1 MPDLSDFLGTIIQE
15 TARARM
21 LSDLESVRIAE
32 AYYQDVY
39 LKHLPIPHFK
49 MPEIVIQMPV
59 EVKQINP
66 PGSNVTNSTMMSKM
80 RQRINDDL
88 QRYLNAAFRAILAE
102 PSTKENLNP
111 RTLPTRRITTLKTMR
126 DALGKRI
133 KTSCDHITGTIFHT
147 KDYIDVNTVPIRLT
161 ELADNLE
168 NMLYKELTENYK
180 EFFKIGA
187 QKGKT
192 LASAKDNLDTEA
204 IQNMLKAVRQLFMDS
219 VTFIMKENETTLE
232 IEGSTGKLAQAGNA
246 SLLTMLKITIREQ
259 DYEWSIEERE
269 DGVGI
274 EKRSLTIE

>member
-21 LSDLESVRIAE
+21 MSDLESVRIAE

-49 MPEIVIQMPV
+49 MPEIIIQMPV

-66 PGSNVTNSTMMSKM
+66 PGSDVTNSSMMSKM

-88 QRYLNAAFRAILAE
+88 QRYLNAAFRAIQAE
-102 PSTKENLNP
+102 PSVKENLSP
-111 RTLPTRRITTLKTMR
+111 RTLPTRRKTTLKTMR
-126 DALGKRI
+126 DALGKRV
-133 KTSCDHITGTIFHT
+133 KATCDHITGTIFYT

-161 ELADNLE
+161 ELADSLE

-180 EFFKIGA
+180 EFFYIKTPP

-192 LASAKDNLDTEA
+192 VTEGNLDTGA

-232 IEGSTGKLAQAGNA
+232 IEGSTSKLAQAGNL

-259 DYEWSIEERE
+259 DYEWTIEDRE
-269 DGVGI
+269 DGSGI